1 MYSTVG
7 FDAALEKL
15 PLHGPFKIMV
25 KAVVKAGMS
34 FDMDL
39 DDADV
44 EGNGD
49 ALREMFTALF
59 DECSPLV
66 EQSDVNKDEFEVAA
80 ADFEWAIAEAFSTAN
95 ENKSRRLKDAKNER

>member
-44 EGNGD
+44 DGNGD
-49 ALREMFTALF
+49 ALYDMFKALF
-59 DECSPLV
+59 DECVPLV
-66 EQSDVNKDEFEVAA
+66 EQSDANAQMFADAAVELERTLNAVFETASDNKAM
-80 ADFEWAIAEAFSTAN
+80 
-95 ENKSRRLKDAKNER
+95 RLKDAANDR

>member
-39 DDADV
+39 YDADV

-49 ALREMFTALF
+49 ALREMFRAIF

-66 EQSDVNKDEFEVAA
+66 AQSDGLQKFFEHGAYEFECVLGACF
-80 ADFEWAIAEAFSTAN
+80 DEAS
-95 ENKSRRLKDAKNER
+95 ENKEMRLKDAANDR

>member
-44 EGNGD
+44 EGNCD
-49 ALREMFTALF
+49 ALSEMFTALF
-59 DECSPLV
+59 DECAPLV
-66 EQSDVNKDEFEVAA
+66 EQSDADKRAFEQAA
-80 ADFEWAIAEAFSTAN
+80 WDFEYATQYAFEDAA
-95 ENKSRRLKDAKNER
+95 ENKSRRLKEAKNER